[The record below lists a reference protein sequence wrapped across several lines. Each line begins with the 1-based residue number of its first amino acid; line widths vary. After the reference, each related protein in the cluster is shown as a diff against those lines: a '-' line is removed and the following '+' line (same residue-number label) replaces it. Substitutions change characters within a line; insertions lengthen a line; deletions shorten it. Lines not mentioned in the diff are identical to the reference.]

1 MSFNSPK
8 CFVDSPFFSSLSKH
22 KLENAKLSNDPVPL
36 KGLISVPKVPGRPSA
51 LQLTYE
57 SFNALASKSEI
68 PLNFEISGSLLNL
81 NTIEEFKDIN
91 KVELVHSQAA
101 KLAKDSILSGA
112 ALEDPQLL
120 LQFMVLTF
128 ADLKKYKFYYW
139 FMFPTLKWTSK
150 LVELPEEPQSP
161 QIDEL
166 LSKSTQPIVELSREE
181 NGEWKA
187 SNSLRLLL
195 NSRNQQVSNM
205 MFGVCDFSSLKTTD
219 QYPSYLKNFA
229 ALLSYNNISS
239 AKIYIHRP
247 SGGSKWVQLE
257 VGELSDD
264 ELNAGAGSEGWERN
278 AQNKLMPKLT
288 DLSSLMDPLHL
299 AGEAVDL
306 NLKLMKW
313 RAAPEID
320 LESIARAKCL
330 LLGAGTLGS
339 YISRGLMA
347 WGVKHITFVD
357 NGTVSYS
364 NPVRQPLYNH
374 EDCIDHAPKA
384 ETAAK
389 ALKEIF
395 PGIVSNGY
403 SLEIPMVG
411 HSITN
416 KERQQREHDKLA
428 ELIEQHDVVFLLM
441 DSRESRWLPTV
452 IGAALQKTVINVA
465 LGFDSYLVMRHGL
478 NRNLGCY
485 FCNDV
490 VAPKDSVT
498 RQTLDQMCTVTRP
511 GCAMIASG
519 YAVELLARIFQD
531 KRRAGA
537 EINAPTILGPITH
550 QLRGFLSS
558 QETINVGGPAFS
570 SCSGCGPAVELWK
583 EARWEFVEQ
592 VLTIPEYLTEIS
604 GLAELQKQTE
614 ELDIDVELDSDEGGL
629 E

>member
-1 MSFNSPK
+1 MTFISPK
-8 CFVDSPFFSSLSKH
+8 SFVDSPFFSSLSKH
-22 KLENAKLSNDPVPL
+22 KLDDAKLSNDPIPL
-36 KGLISVPKVPGRPSA
+36 KGLISVPKVPERPSA

-57 SFNALASKSEI
+57 SFNALHTSASDI

-81 NTIEEFKDIN
+81 NTLEEFKDIN

-101 KLAKDSILSGA
+101 KLTKNSILSGA

-120 LQFMVLTF
+120 SQFMVLTF

-150 LVELPEEPQSP
+150 FVDISDDSSLPQV
-161 QIDEL
+161 DEL
-166 LSKSTQPIVELSREE
+166 MSKSTQPIVELRQTESGKWEKLKQLE
-181 NGEWKA
+181 
-187 SNSLRLLL
+187 L
-195 NSRNQQVSNM
+195 NSDNLV
-205 MFGVCDFSSLKTTD
+205 FGICDFSSLQKAD

-229 ALLSYNNISS
+229 ALLSYNHVSK
-239 AKIYIHRP
+239 ARLYIYRP
-247 SGGSKWVQLE
+247 NGGSKWVLLE
-257 VGELSDD
+257 VGNLSGD
-264 ELNAGAGSEGWERN
+264 ELNAGAGAEGWERN
-278 AQNKLMPKLT
+278 AQNKLMPKFT
-288 DLSSLMDPLHL
+288 DLSSLMDPLQL
-299 AGEAVDL
+299 ASEAVDL

-320 LESIARAKCL
+320 LESIAHAKCL

-364 NPVRQPLYNH
+364 NPVRQPLYTH
-374 EDCIDHAPKA
+374 TDCIDHAPKA

-395 PGIVSNGY
+395 PGVTSSGY

-411 HSITN
+411 HTVTN
-416 KERQQREHDKLA
+416 KERQKREHDKLT
-428 ELIEQHDVVFLLM
+428 ELIDQHDVVFLLM

-452 IGAALQKTVINVA
+452 ISAALQKTVINVA

-485 FCNDV
+485 FCHDI
-490 VAPKDSVT
+490 VAPKDSIS

-519 YAVELLARIFQD
+519 CAVELLARIYQH
-531 KRRAGA
+531 KERAGA
-537 EINAPTILGPITH
+537 EMNAPTILGPIMH
-550 QLRGFLSS
+550 QLRGFLAS
-558 QETINVGGPAFS
+558 QETMKVGGPAFA
-570 SCSGCGPAVELWK
+570 SCTGCGPAVDLWK
-583 EARWEFVEQ
+583 EARWEFVEK
-592 VLTIPEYLTEIS
+592 VLSIPEYLSEIS
-604 GLAELQKQTE
+604 GIAELQRQTE
-614 ELDIDVELDSDEGGL
+614 ELDIDVGLDSEEEGL